1 MRKGRRAEP
10 EGAGR
15 KALCTASV
23 APAALPA
30 GRTDWILLPREDVG
44 VSAEPS
50 RTGLGS
56 QSTRVRDSVL
66 DFVDKTQTTHLLSVL
81 E

>member
-1 MRKGRRAEP
+1 MTPGAAPRAHPGRRGVRKGRRAEP
-10 EGAGR
+10 EGAAR

-44 VSAEPS
+44 VSAEPAGK
-50 RTGLGS
+50 TGTE
-56 QSTRVRDSVL
+56 QRV
-66 DFVDKTQTTHLLSVL
+66 
-81 E
+81 